1 MPTWVSDWPS
11 PPCCQSSLARSH
23 VFLQCVLDLLCCFCT
38 HNHISCL
45 NSEFQLHLH
54 WWRYFPISCH
64 GVSLGLFPGM
74 SAPTDVEVTSDPVGS
89 LCFGA
94 YYNKEWFSS
103 VWVPSEADQSIAY
116 KELFPVVVASH
127 VWGSQWFQR
136 HVLFRSDNKAVVHIL
151 IARPSKV
158 LCIMHGTTSP
168 GSNRSS
174 TLGVLDPSSPELQ
187 CQNFLV
193 QGLGSSTHSTYL
205 SGQKKFY
212 DFCTQFG
219 KIHQS
224 GSPWPTDDWTLCL
237 VAKFLAKSVQH
248 STIKVYLSL
257 VHLLH
262 IEQGLGDPLVD
273 CLQLQ
278 PVLTG
283 IKRTKGDTSSS
294 CCLVTDDIMMVIFR
308 ALDLS
313 LPDHCMFW
321 AACTLAYFGP
331 SEYKQFLGNR
341 VRKIKEKESVIW
353 RHVPTRDNPIDLGS
367 QGGPIYKENM
377 LWWEDQT
384 DWSIQLA
391 VTTARVFDKNRS
403 RRWGYSLNWRHDLE
417 VG

>member
-1 MPTWVSDWPS
+1 
-11 PPCCQSSLARSH
+11 
-23 VFLQCVLDLLCCFCT
+23 
-38 HNHISCL
+38 
-45 NSEFQLHLH
+45 
-54 WWRYFPISCH
+54 
-64 GVSLGLFPGM
+64 M
-74 SAPTDVEVTSDPVGS
+74 SAPTDVEVTSDAVGS

-94 YYNKEWFSS
+94 YYNNEWFSS

-116 KELFPVVVASH
+116 KELFPVVAASH
-127 VWGSQWFQR
+127 VWGSQWFRR
-136 HVLFRSDNKAVVHIL
+136 HVLFRSDNEAVVHIL

-168 GSNRSS
+168 SSNRSS

-224 GSPWPTDDWTLCL
+224 GSPWLTDDWTLCL
-237 VAKFLAKSVQH
+237 VATFLAKSVQH
-248 STIKVYLSL
+248 STIKIYLSM

-262 IEQGLGDPLVD
+262 IEQGFGDPLVD

-294 CCLVTDDIMMVIFR
+294 CRLVTDGIMMVIFH

-321 AACTLAYFGP
+321 PACTLAYFGP

-384 DWSIQLA
+384 D
-391 VTTARVFDKNRS
+391 
-403 RRWGYSLNWRHDLE
+403 
-417 VG
+417 